1 MMSTYLLRIAGGK
14 QDVPNALKRFRVGF
28 LELNARTRKLFSAIS
43 IAAFD

>member
-1 MMSTYLLRIAGGK
+1 MPKPKLQLKMCREN
-14 QDVPNALKRFRVGF
+14 DAL

>member
-1 MMSTYLLRIAGGK
+1 MVSGFLLPYL
-14 QDVPNALKRFRVGF
+14 